1 MRIFIELPT
10 WLGDGVMS
18 SAAIANIK
26 ANFKNAKLTFFGSA
40 ASTALFANLGDIIID
55 ESKKSKFRLAYLY
68 KLAKAQPKFDAFISF
83 RSHLA
88 SKALAFFIHAPKSG
102 VYKPINKSD
111 HLVVDY
117 LNFSSKALNIS
128 ILTNEMELSFT
139 PQIYTRPTLGLNPG
153 ATYGSAKR
161 WYPSYFADVAM
172 SLSSKFDIVIFGG
185 NGEKEICDE
194 ISEILTKNQISHKN
208 LCAKTSIKELASYI
222 AGLELFITND
232 SGPMHIAA
240 AFKVPTVA
248 LFGPTNFT
256 RTSPYNNPKARL
268 AHLNLPCMPCMKRVC
283 PLGSHECMKELK
295 PALALEL
302 ARQII

>member
-1 MRIFIELPT
+1 
-10 WLGDGVMS
+10 
-18 SAAIANIK
+18 
-26 ANFKNAKLTFFGSA
+26 
-40 ASTALFANLGDIIID
+40 
-55 ESKKSKFRLAYLY
+55 
-68 KLAKAQPKFDAFISF
+68 
-83 RSHLA
+83 
-88 SKALAFFIHAPKSG
+88 
-102 VYKPINKSD
+102 
-111 HLVVDY
+111 
-117 LNFSSKALNIS
+117 
-128 ILTNEMELSFT
+128 
-139 PQIYTRPTLGLNPG
+139 
-153 ATYGSAKR
+153 YGSAKR

-194 ISEILTKNQISHKN
+194 ISYILTKSGISHRN
-208 LCAKTSIKELASYI
+208 LCGKTSIKELASYI

>member
-18 SAAIANIK
+18 SAAIANIR
-26 ANFKNAKLTFFGSA
+26 ANFKDAKLTFFGSA
-40 ASTALFANLGDIIID
+40 ASTALFTNLGDIIID
-55 ESKKSKFRLAYLY
+55 ESKKARFRLAYLY
-68 KLAKAQPKFDAFISF
+68 KLAKSQPKFDVFISF

-88 SKALAFFIHAPKSG
+88 SKALAFFIHARNSG
-102 VYKPINKSD
+102 VYRPINKSD

-128 ILTNEMELSFT
+128 ILTNEMQLSFT

-161 WYPSYFADVAM
+161 WYPSYFAQVAM
-172 SLSSKFDIVIFGG
+172 ELADKFDILIFGG
-185 NGEKEICDE
+185 NGEIEICDE
-194 ISEILTKNQISHKN
+194 ISYILTKSGISHRN
-208 LCAKTSIKELASYI
+208 LCGKTSIKELASYI
-222 AGLELFITND
+222 AGLGLFITND

-256 RTSPYNNPKARL
+256 RTSPYNNPNARL

>member
-1 MRIFIELPT
+1 VRIFIELPT

-18 SAAIANIK
+18 SAAIANIR
-26 ANFKNAKLTFFGSA
+26 ANFKDAKLTFFGSA
-40 ASTALFANLGDIIID
+40 ASTALFAEFGDIIID
-55 ESKKSKFRLAYLY
+55 ESKKARFRLAYLY
-68 KLAKAQPKFDAFISF
+68 KLAKSQPKFDAFISF

-88 SKALAFFIHAPKSG
+88 SKALAFFIHARNSG
-102 VYKPINKSD
+102 VYRPINKSD

-128 ILTNEMELSFT
+128 ILTNEMQLSFT

-161 WYPSYFADVAM
+161 WYPSYFAQVAM
-172 SLSSKFDIVIFGG
+172 ELADKFDILIFGG
-185 NGEKEICDE
+185 NGEIEICDE
-194 ISEILTKNQISHKN
+194 ISYILTKSGISHRN
-208 LCAKTSIKELASYI
+208 LCGKTSIKELASYI
-222 AGLELFITND
+222 AGLGLFITND

-256 RTSPYNNPKARL
+256 RTSPYNNPNARL

>member
-18 SAAIANIK
+18 SAAIANIR
-26 ANFKNAKLTFFGSA
+26 ANFNDAELTFFGSA
-40 ASTALFANLGDIIID
+40 VSVALFSEFGNTIID
-55 ESKKSKFRLAYLY
+55 ESKKAKFRLAYLY
-68 KLAKAQPKFDAFISF
+68 KIAKSQPKFDAFISF
-83 RSHLA
+83 RSHFA
-88 SKALAFFIHAPKSG
+88 SKALAFFIGASKSG

-117 LNFSSKALNIS
+117 LNFSSKALGID
-128 ILTNEMELSFT
+128 ILVSEMELSFT
-139 PQIYTRPTLGLNPG
+139 PKIYTKPTLGINPG

-161 WYPSYFADVAM
+161 WYPDYFAKVAIE
-172 SLSSKFDIVIFGG
+172 LADKFDIVIFGG
-185 NGEKEICDE
+185 AGEREICDE
-194 ISEILTKNQISHKN
+194 IGLVLDKNGISYLN
-208 LCAKTSIKELASYI
+208 LCGKTSIPELASYI
-222 AGLELFITND
+222 AGLRLFITND

-248 LFGPTNFT
+248 LFGPTNFS
-256 RTSPYNNPKARL
+256 RTSPYNNPNARL

-283 PLGSHECMKELK
+283 PLGSHECLKELK
-295 PALALEL
+295 PAIALKL

>member
-18 SAAIANIK
+18 SAAIANIR
-26 ANFKNAKLTFFGSA
+26 ANFKDAKLTFFGSA
-40 ASTALFANLGDIIID
+40 ASTALFAEFGQIIID
-55 ESKKSKFRLAYLY
+55 ESKKSRFRLAYLY
-68 KLAKAQPKFDAFISF
+68 KLAKSQPKFDAFISF

-88 SKALAFFIHAPKSG
+88 SKALAFFIHARNSG
-102 VYKPINKSD
+102 VYRPINKSD

-128 ILTNEMELSFT
+128 ILTNEMQLSFT
-139 PQIYTRPTLGLNPG
+139 PQNYTRPTLGLNPG

-161 WYPSYFADVAM
+161 WYPSYFAQVAM
-172 SLSSKFDIVIFGG
+172 ELADKFDILIFGG
-185 NGEKEICDE
+185 NGEIEICDE
-194 ISEILTKNQISHKN
+194 ISYILTKSGISHRN
-208 LCAKTSIKELASYI
+208 LCGKTSIKELVSYI
-222 AGLELFITND
+222 AGLGLFITND

-256 RTSPYNNPKARL
+256 RTSPYNNPNARL

>member
-18 SAAIANIK
+18 SAAIANIR
-26 ANFKNAKLTFFGSA
+26 ANFKDAKLTFFGSA

-55 ESKKSKFRLAYLY
+55 ESKKARFRLAYLY
-68 KLAKAQPKFDAFISF
+68 KLSKSQPKFDAFISF

-88 SKALAFFIHAPKSG
+88 SKALAFFINARNSG
-102 VYKPINKSD
+102 VYRPINKND

-117 LNFSSKALNIS
+117 LNFSSKALNIG
-128 ILTNEMELSFT
+128 ILTNEMQLSFT

-161 WYPSYFADVAM
+161 WYPSYFAQVAM
-172 SLSSKFDIVIFGG
+172 ELADKFDILIFGG
-185 NGEKEICDE
+185 NSEIEICDE
-194 ISEILTKNQISHKN
+194 ISYILTKRGISHRN
-208 LCAKTSIKELASYI
+208 LCGKTSIKELASYI
-222 AGLELFITND
+222 AGLGLFITND

-256 RTSPYNNPKARL
+256 RTSPYNNPNARL

-283 PLGSHECMKELK
+283 PIGSHECMKELK

>member
-18 SAAIANIK
+18 SAAIANIR
-26 ANFKNAKLTFFGSA
+26 ANFKDAKLTFFGSA
-40 ASTALFANLGDIIID
+40 ASTALFAEFGQIIID
-55 ESKKSKFRLAYLY
+55 ESKKSRFRLAYLY
-68 KLAKAQPKFDAFISF
+68 KLAKSQPKFDAFISF

-88 SKALAFFIHAPKSG
+88 SKALAFFINARNSG
-102 VYKPINKSD
+102 VYRPINKSD

-128 ILTNEMELSFT
+128 ILTNEMQLSFT

-161 WYPSYFADVAM
+161 WYPSYFAQVAM
-172 SLSSKFDIVIFGG
+172 ELADKFDILIFGG
-185 NGEKEICDE
+185 NGEIEICDE
-194 ISEILTKNQISHKN
+194 ISYILTKSGISHRN
-208 LCAKTSIKELASYI
+208 LCGKTSIKELASYI
-222 AGLELFITND
+222 AGLGLFITND

-256 RTSPYNNPKARL
+256 RTSPYNNPNARL